1 MVWAA
6 TYAVAKPI
14 SHIREKRLE
23 ALHFA
28 ERYDHLRS
36 TAPEESIRSAR
47 SAVGDLAAG
56 MRALA
61 RDRLGIVNLY
71 CSARR
76 YDLEMAARCLLGLTQ
91 MVGDDSFV
99 EENRRNNLD
108 RLYYCLYASKH
119 LSRARRAE
127 IRNMLHAAARS
138 S

>member
-1 MVWAA
+1 MTEWLRNLWCDNPTGLLAGAASGIMVWAA

-28 ERYDHLRS
+28 ERYGHLRS

-61 RDRLGIVNLY
+61 RDRLPG
-71 CSARR
+71 
-76 YDLEMAARCLLGLTQ
+76 
-91 MVGDDSFV
+91 
-99 EENRRNNLD
+99 
-108 RLYYCLYASKH
+108 
-119 LSRARRAE
+119 
-127 IRNMLHAAARS
+127 
-138 S
+138 